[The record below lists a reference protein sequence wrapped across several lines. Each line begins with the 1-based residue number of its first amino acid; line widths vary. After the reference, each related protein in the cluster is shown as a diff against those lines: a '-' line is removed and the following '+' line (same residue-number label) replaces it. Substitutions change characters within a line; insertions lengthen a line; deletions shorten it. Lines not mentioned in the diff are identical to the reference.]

1 MHTCIY
7 KLSYMYIVGTHVL
20 DAHVVSS
27 ISLKHFEC
35 NNNNIKMKVKKRFT
49 EM

>member
-7 KLSYMYIVGTHVL
+7 KLSTCTYVGTHVL

-35 NNNNIKMKVKKRFT
+35 NNNIKMKVKKRFT